1 MSTVGEAIKENNKRK
16 IVKYSYLVPFR
27 GIDVGE
33 AFGDSQDYEHVPPM
47 FDRSKDNMEAE
58 YETERLKSL
67 IGPKTTW
74 RRNMKLKDLRVNGKR
89 LQSTLEEMAKI
100 GATPR
105 GGVQRLTLT
114 DEDKQAR
121 DFFVNWLKEL
131 NLEITIDE
139 MGNIFGRRPGKNNDL
154 PPVMS
159 GSHIDSQPKGGRFDG
174 VLGVMG
180 ALEVLRTLHES
191 NIETERPIVIVD
203 WTNEEGSRFAP
214 AMVASGVWAGAL
226 DQDWVFDRT
235 DINGRR
241 FEDELIHIG
250 YKGTVPCKKF
260 PVHCYYEYHIEQGP
274 ILERER
280 KIIGAPKGIL
290 CLHWYDVYLEGEA
303 NQVGPTL
310 MEGRHDALCAAAAM
324 ILKVNE
330 LPDRM
335 GGNMV
340 ATVGEIQN
348 YPNSRNIIPDRV
360 HFTIDIRSWDD
371 DHALKA
377 WELVR
382 KDFEEIASKRGCP
395 IKIEETWQVDHSPF
409 DEKMVQQILD
419 IADKLGYP
427 SLYMVS
433 GAGHDASYMNQVC
446 PTAMIF
452 VPSVGGRSH
461 VEVENTKWEDCEA
474 GTNAL
479 LHAILQ
485 SANT

>member
-1 MSTVGEAIKENNKRK
+1 M
-16 IVKYSYLVPFR
+16 
-27 GIDVGE
+27 D
-33 AFGDSQDYEHVPPM
+33 
-47 FDRSKDNMEAE
+47 
-58 YETERLKSL
+58 
-67 IGPKTTW
+67 
-74 RRNMKLKDLRVNGKR
+74 LKDLRVNGKR
-89 LQSTLEEMAKI
+89 LQSSLEQMAQI
-100 GATPR
+100 GATAG
-105 GGVQRLTLT
+105 GGVQRLTLS

-121 DFFVNWLKEL
+121 DLFVKWLQDL
-131 NLEITIDE
+131 NLEFRVDE
-139 MGNIFGRRPGKNNDL
+139 MGNIFGKRPGKNDDL

-174 VLGVMG
+174 ILGVMG
-180 ALEVLRTLHES
+180 TLEVMRTIHEN
-191 NIETERPIVIVD
+191 NIETERPLVIVD

-226 DQDWVFDRT
+226 ERDWVYDRT
-235 DINGRR
+235 DINGKR
-241 FEDELIHIG
+241 FEDELIRIG
-250 YKGTVPCKKF
+250 YKGTIPAKKW

-274 ILERER
+274 MLEREG

-303 NQVGPTL
+303 NQVGPTP
-310 MEGRHDALCAAAAM
+310 MEGRHDALCAAAEM

-360 HFTIDIRSWDD
+360 HFTVDIRSWDD

-377 WELVR
+377 WELVS
-382 KDFEEIASKRGCP
+382 KDFEDIAARRGCP
-395 IKIEETWQVDHSPF
+395 IKIEETWRVEHSPF
-409 DEKMVQQILD
+409 DEKLVQGILE
-419 IADKLGYP
+419 IADELGY
-427 SLYMVS
+427 SNLHMVS

-452 VPSVGGRSH
+452 IPSIGGRSH
-461 VEVENTKWEDCEA
+461 VEVENSKWEDCEA
-474 GTNAL
+474 GANVL
-479 LHAILQ
+479 LHAILK
-485 SANT
+485 SANEK